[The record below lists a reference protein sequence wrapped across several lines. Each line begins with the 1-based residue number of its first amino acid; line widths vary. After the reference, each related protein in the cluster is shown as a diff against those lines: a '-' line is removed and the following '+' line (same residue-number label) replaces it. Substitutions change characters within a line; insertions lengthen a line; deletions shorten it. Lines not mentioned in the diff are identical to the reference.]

1 MGFLSHRL
9 GDGKLLDMALRPSF
23 RKYLPNLLESSI
35 RSCILR
41 FRPPCEGNVSSP
53 LYSCVSF
60 SDIILC
66 QDIFLPSGWLACSCI
81 FF

>member
-1 MGFLSHRL
+1 MGSLPHGL

-23 RKYLPNLLESSI
+23 WKYLPTLLESSI
-35 RSCILR
+35 RSRILR
-41 FRPPCEGNVSSP
+41 SRPPRGGSGFSP

-66 QDIFLPSGWLACSCI
+66 QDIFLPLGWLAYSCI